1 MAILN
6 NILKGQLKGRIGN
19 TWFAHAKSQN
29 GRPVTRAGS
38 INESPNNPKTYK
50 QMEQRARFAN
60 SVKFYQ
66 RATQNFFKFAYE
78 DKKANESDYNAF
90 MRHNIER
97 SLVLPKDRV
106 DAVMF
111 PALGT
116 RWMMSQ
122 GSLDVY
128 LPSSLL
134 ATGSNHTSYES
145 GIFGV
150 DVASA
155 SKHLIDFQG
164 AAIGDIVTLVVIVSQ
179 VSRDNATSLDDVES
193 APIWNV
199 IQFLVD
205 PSSKLDWDDLKF
217 IGNTDFTLAPGD
229 DEHQMSV
236 DIFKE
241 NVSVWATTIVTRK
254 TNNRL
259 RATTSYLLDNVQA
272 QQLAALYHG
281 ADKISS
287 AATSWGA
294 VNSAILKGGIATRTV
309 GSDSDDDV
317 SATRIA
323 YVNDQNPP
331 ASINLDKEGT
341 RTMQVSGSNLPNTSP
356 TSSDTSLMTIQ
367 DFELNDAKT
376 VATFQIVGMKKEG
389 TASVRY
395 AGMTIANVQ
404 LISTGAGDADA

>member
-134 ATGSNHTSYES
+134 AAGGNTTDYETGIQ
-145 GIFGV
+145 GD

-155 SKHLIDFQG
+155 SRILIEYSG
-164 AAIGDIVTLVVIVSQ
+164 AALGDIVTIVIIASQ
-179 VSRDNATSLDDVES
+179 VSRENAASLDDVES
-193 APIWNV
+193 APVWN
-199 IQFLVD
+199 IYQFIVD
-205 PSSKLDWDDLKF
+205 PKSRLTWDDVKF
-217 IGNTDFTLAPGD
+217 IGSTVIDIEARDND
-229 DEHQMSV
+229 HQMIMHIL
-236 DIFKE
+236 DK

-309 GSDSDDDV
+309 DSNSDDDV
-317 SATRIA
+317 SASRIA

-331 ASINLDKEGT
+331 ASINLDKEGH

-356 TSSDTSLMTIQ
+356 SSSDTSLMTIQ

>member
-38 INESPNNPKTYK
+38 INESPTNPKTYK

-134 ATGSNHTSYES
+134 AEKNNQTSYEC
-145 GIFGV
+145 GLFGE

-155 SKHLIDFQG
+155 SKYLINFQG
-164 AAIGDIVTLVVIVSQ
+164 GAVGDIVTFVIIVSQ
-179 VSRDNATSLDDVES
+179 VSRDNAASLDDVES
-193 APIWNV
+193 APVWN
-199 IQFLVD
+199 IYQFIVD
-205 PSSKLDWDDLKF
+205 PESRMDWDDVKF
-217 IGNTDFTLAPGD
+217 MGSSDIEIIALDNS
-229 DEHQMSV
+229 HQVNFHVLES
-236 DIFKE
+236 
-241 NVSVWATTIVTRK
+241 NRSVWATTIVTRK

-309 GSDSDDDV
+309 DSDSDDDV

-331 ASINLDKEGT
+331 ANINLDKEGT

-404 LISTGAGDADA
+404 LVSTGAGDADA